1 MYQEYWHLDSK
12 PFEPSAD
19 DAFFWPGENHQAA
32 LLKLR
37 YAVENRRGAALLAG
51 GSGLGKTA
59 LIRKLLA
66 SLADSFGPRVHLVF
80 PEFSSADLL
89 AYLVDRLS
97 GRSTTGV
104 ATPSARES
112 VCQLEN
118 LLTENSQADR
128 HAVVV
133 IDEAH
138 TLIDTESLDTLRLL
152 MNLEA
157 GGQPAWTLLLVGQ
170 TALLPALD
178 RMPELEDRISVKCLL
193 RPLTGEETSA
203 YVRHRLDAAGAR
215 QAIFSDDALL
225 AIHRATAGVPRR
237 INRLCDLALL
247 IGYAEE
253 LSQIDATQIAG
264 VNEELVT
271 VRPD

>member
-1 MYQEYWHLDSK
+1 MYQQYWHLDSK

-51 GSGLGKTA
+51 GSGLGKTV

-66 SLADSFGPRVHLVF
+66 SLADAFGPRVHLVF
-80 PEFSSADLL
+80 PEFSSVDLL

-97 GRSTTGV
+97 GRSAAGS
-104 ATPSARES
+104 ATPNARQS
-112 VCQLEN
+112 VGQLEN
-118 LLTENSQADR
+118 ILTENSQADR

-138 TLIDTESLDTLRLL
+138 TLIDTESLNTLRLL
-152 MNLEA
+152 LNLEA

-170 TALLPALD
+170 TSLLPALD
-178 RMPELEDRISVKCLL
+178 RMPELEDRLSVKCLL
-193 RPLTGEETSA
+193 RPLTGDETSQ
-203 YVRHRLDAAGAR
+203 YVQHRLDTVGAT
-215 QAIFSDDALL
+215 QTIFSDDALT

-264 VNEELVT
+264 VNDELVT
-271 VRPD
+271 VRAA